1 VIGSG
6 PGDHEPR
13 PIRVAD
19 KAEGVARDAE
29 TALHFGAD
37 GNILNVF
44 PQGAGEKTVQ
54 GVPAIPAD
62 ILAEQ
67 SAADSETDL
76 FHARYA
82 STFRFEGKPDH
93 EP

>member
-6 PGDHEPR
+6 LVDHEPR

-29 TALHFGAD
+29 TALHFGAHGD
-37 GNILNVF
+37 ILDVL
-44 PQGAGEKTVQ
+44 PQGVGEKPVQ
-54 GVPAIPAD
+54 GVPAVPAD

-76 FHARYA
+76 FH
-82 STFRFEGKPDH
+82 G
-93 EP
+93 